1 MMSGLVQIGPM
12 IYAASMSFSPKHT
25 LGGQPLDLTRDL
37 EALAH
42 LEAET
47 QEIILRSVAPRHVS
61 EVCEA
66 RDRFLKALANAY
78 SWKHQ
83 QNAKSRKAGP

>member
-1 MMSGLVQIGPM
+1 MSGLVQIRSV
-12 IYAASMSFSPKHT
+12 IYAASMSFLPKHT

-42 LEAET
+42 LEAEI

-66 RDRFLKALANAY
+66 RDRFLKTLANAY

-83 QNAKSRKAGP
+83 QNAKGRKAEP